1 MPLPLIAAA
10 APGIIKAAGSLI
22 GSKARKEEQ
31 ESAKAELAQR
41 RQAYETFEFKDP
53 SAQMTNPFEDLT
65 VNQQQAQ
72 FQAQQQQQGLAST
85 LSGMQAAAGGS
96 GIAALAQAMAGQQS
110 QNLQAASASIGQQ
123 ESANQ
128 MAAARGAQNLQAQR
142 AAGQQ
147 YVQEQEF
154 GRTETLLGMSQ
165 QRKAAADAARAAA
178 TQDLVGGI
186 AEAAGGAL
194 GALGG
199 PTDFK
204 KYNKSQNTRGSIKS
218 VTSGNELQTAGTQ
231 KLATPG
237 ISKYNSPSSMAIN
250 DALRAKLGG

>member
-10 APGIIKAAGSLI
+10 APGIIKAAGSLV
-22 GSKARKEEQ
+22 GGRARRKEQ

-53 SAQMTNPFEDLT
+53 TAQMTNPFEDLT

-72 FQAQQQQQGLAST
+72 FQSQQQQQALSST
-85 LSGMQAAAGGS
+85 MSGMQAAAGGS

-110 QNLQAASASIGQQ
+110 QNLQASAASIGQQ

-128 MAAARGAQNLQAQR
+128 MAAAKGAQNLQAQR

-194 GALGG
+194 GAMGPGKVKSVMPSGGLKTTGLQKLTTTG
-199 PTDFK
+199 PTAMGGDD
-204 KYNKSQNTRGSIKS
+204 
-218 VTSGNELQTAGTQ
+218 
-231 KLATPG
+231 
-237 ISKYNSPSSMAIN
+237 IN
-250 DALRAKLGG
+250 AALRAKLGQ

>member
-31 ESAKAELAQR
+31 ETAKAELAQR

-72 FQAQQQQQGLAST
+72 FQSQQQQQGLAST
-85 LSGMQAAAGGS
+85 LSGLQGAAGGS

-128 MAAARGAQNLQAQR
+128 MAAAQGAQNLQAQR

-186 AEAAGGAL
+186 AEAAGGVAGAMGGGSGGAATSKL
-194 GALGG
+194 ASGKLASKKLIKNNPSRFIKNKSGQFQDVNAALGG
-199 PTDFK
+199 GASMPDV
-204 KYNKSQNTRGSIKS
+204 QIK
-218 VTSGNELQTAGTQ
+218 
-231 KLATPG
+231 
-237 ISKYNSPSSMAIN
+237 
-250 DALRAKLGG
+250 KLG

>member
-1 MPLPLIAAA
+1 MALPLIAAA

-22 GSKARKEEQ
+22 GSKARKDEQ
-31 ESAKAELAQR
+31 AAAKAELAQR

-72 FQAQQQQQGLAST
+72 FQSQQQQQGLAST
-85 LSGMQAAAGGS
+85 LSGLQGAAGGS

-110 QNLQAASASIGQQ
+110 QNLQAAAASIGQQ

-128 MAAARGAQNLQAQR
+128 MAAAQGAQNLQAQR

-194 GALGG
+194 GAIGG

-204 KYNKSQNTRGSIKS
+204 KYNKSQSTKGSIKS
-218 VTSGNELQTAGTQ
+218 VASGSGFETAGVQ
-231 KLATPG
+231 KLATTGPTAMSG
-237 ISKYNSPSSMAIN
+237 GDIN
-250 DALRAKLGG
+250 AALRAKLGG

>member
-31 ESAKAELAQR
+31 SAAKAELAQR

-72 FQAQQQQQGLAST
+72 FQSQQQQQGLAST
-85 LSGMQAAAGGS
+85 LSGLQGAAGGS

-128 MAAARGAQNLQAQR
+128 MAAAQGAQNLQAQR

-194 GALGG
+194 GAMGG

-204 KYNKSQNTRGSIKS
+204 KYNKSKNTKGSIKS
-218 VTSGNELQTAGTQ
+218 VASGGGFETAGVQ
-231 KLATPG
+231 KLATAGPTAMSG
-237 ISKYNSPSSMAIN
+237 NDIN
-250 DALRAKLGG
+250 AALRAKLGG

>member
-22 GSKARKEEQ
+22 GSKARKDEQ
-31 ESAKAELAQR
+31 SAAKAELAQR

-53 SAQMTNPFEDLT
+53 TAQMTNPFEDLT

-72 FQAQQQQQGLAST
+72 FQSQQQQQGLAST
-85 LSGMQAAAGGS
+85 LSGLQGAAGGS

-110 QNLQAASASIGQQ
+110 QNLQAAAASIGQQ

-128 MAAARGAQNLQAQR
+128 MAAAQGAQNLQAQR

-194 GALGG
+194 GAMGG

-218 VTSGNELQTAGTQ
+218 VASGGGFETAGVQ
-231 KLATPG
+231 KLATAG
-237 ISKYNSPSSMAIN
+237 LTAMSGNDIN
-250 DALRAKLGG
+250 AALRAKLGG

>member
-1 MPLPLIAAA
+1 MADPISGAVEGVGMIVGSMIGGRARRREERAA
-10 APGIIKAAGSLI
+10 KT
-22 GSKARKEEQ
+22 
-31 ESAKAELAQR
+31 ELAQR

-72 FQAQQQQQGLAST
+72 FQSQQQQQGLAST

-128 MAAARGAQNLQAQR
+128 MAAASGQQNLQQARAQ
-142 AAGQQ
+142 GMMQKQQ
-147 YVQEQEF
+147 AEI
-154 GRTETLLGMSQ
+154 GRTETLFGMAQ
-165 QRKAAADAARAAA
+165 QRKAAATAARQQA

-186 AEAAGGAL
+186 SKVGGAVAQVATGVPL
-194 GALGG
+194 P
-199 PTDFK
+199 PTK
-204 KYNKSQNTRGSIKS
+204 P
-218 VTSGNELQTAGTQ
+218 E
-231 KLATPG
+231 
-237 ISKYNSPSSMAIN
+237 
-250 DALRAKLGG
+250 

>member
-1 MPLPLIAAA
+1 MLPLIAAA

-22 GSKARKEEQ
+22 GGRARRKEQAAAKQ
-31 ESAKAELAQR
+31 ELTQR

-72 FQAQQQQQGLAST
+72 FQSQQQQQGLAST

-123 ESANQ
+123 EAANQ
-128 MAAARGAQNLQAQR
+128 MAAAQGAQNLQAQR

-147 YVQEQEF
+147 YVQEKQFE
-154 GRTETLLGMSQ
+154 RTETLLGMSQ

-194 GALGG
+194 GAMGPGKIPTKKLASGKLASKKLIKENPSRFIKNKSGQFQDVNAAFGGGGVMPDVQIKQLGG
-199 PTDFK
+199 
-204 KYNKSQNTRGSIKS
+204 
-218 VTSGNELQTAGTQ
+218 
-231 KLATPG
+231 
-237 ISKYNSPSSMAIN
+237 
-250 DALRAKLGG
+250 